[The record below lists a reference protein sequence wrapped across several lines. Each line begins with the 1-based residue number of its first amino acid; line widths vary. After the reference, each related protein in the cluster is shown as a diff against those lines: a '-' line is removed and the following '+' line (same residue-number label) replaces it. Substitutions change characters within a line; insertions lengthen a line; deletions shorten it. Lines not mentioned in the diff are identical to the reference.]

1 MTPDRSGLFLPKKR
15 GSRGTGA
22 PCKQDRGINAE
33 YPSKHHRKLVWT
45 KLANDYLTLTALSYF
60 LTPLFLSYIINVDIK
75 LVFGAVF
82 GARHQIQLLVKSV

>member
-45 KLANDYLTLTALSYF
+45 KLANDYLTLTPPATILLIELKF
-60 LTPLFLSYIINVDIK
+60 DIIDIIIIK
-75 LVFGAVF
+75 
-82 GARHQIQLLVKSV
+82 

>member
-45 KLANDYLTLTALSYF
+45 KLANDYLTLTRKHLLLKTGIQYEI
-60 LTPLFLSYIINVDIK
+60 LT
-75 LVFGAVF
+75 
-82 GARHQIQLLVKSV
+82 

>member
-45 KLANDYLTLTALSYF
+45 KLANDYLTLTAEPPELNCSSVYG
-60 LTPLFLSYIINVDIK
+60 TINKIVNICLF
-75 LVFGAVF
+75 
-82 GARHQIQLLVKSV
+82 QICDRCDTGRIRE

>member
-45 KLANDYLTLTALSYF
+45 KLANDYLTLTYGSV
-60 LTPLFLSYIINVDIK
+60 PLNYHIRSDK
-75 LVFGAVF
+75 M
-82 GARHQIQLLVKSV
+82 KSVKYLANNLIYTLCVRRETK